1 MKLYKKIISVFL
13 AGTLIFTGIHF
24 SKINKKIETKAEP
37 FGKQHIVR
45 GGGHM
50 NDQSFGLCIDAKM
63 TLGSG
68 DVMQN
73 VMHDL
78 DESQYGTDAYNQVL
92 ETNVQIL
99 RNHGIDES
107 NVMQLFWSGVS
118 IWKTTQ
124 HGKGN
129 NPDGLR
135 AANYWYDQSIEAA
148 KYSIA
153 NGYMPNV
160 GNLNYTGLVP
170 DNLKNIRRGDRN
182 FPQFSANKPLL
193 QYLGNYETFMEEKR
207 ISNYPN
213 VNAVMP
219 RLSNAWKNSYGL
231 TKEKSGGGLWTA
243 NSYTDK
249 HFFTKPIGTVPKVSD
264 VQTNALDMRKDSNYK
279 KVIRQPRAEE
289 IDKGANPL
297 VLDSSNSTSNKNI
310 TEDEDES
317 DYDNDND
324 SESDD
329 EVDDEKT
336 NESEKSSNTNLK
348 KYYINMNGYFIANSG
363 PLMIWSSQN
372 KSWVQFDFYMKMG
385 TSIVVD
391 GWEIKYVDDSDGA
404 RLEFNYIAG
413 DKPTGLTMYFDIPSG
428 AITAEGS
435 KTYEDPMHFAAT
447 YLNVY
452 ECVKKSSYKPHKD
465 RQTFI
470 SFKENNETPFYPAY
484 TLGDPVPPNIEF
496 GKVDFKIYRH
506 TEDWTSHYN
515 VKLEK
520 KDYETNKPL
529 QGANFSLY
537 ERFDDKE
544 EINQENDGNKE
555 LYLGIKETGNKQWQ
569 SGYLSS
575 PVVWDNFRKVFN
587 TVTDNKGIINKTIEK
602 KYHYEKTFCNGHPA
616 PEFEKVPE
624 PEYEEDE
631 NGNQK
636 EEPSNQDEIDAAKER
651 NKQLAKDWITYY
663 EEDIKMAEER
673 NGVHFHWLIN
683 GVDEGKIR
691 EIAETGGE
699 EGETP
704 NDVLIEVITTN
715 SSEGGAKSEFSN
727 LYSRNIEINNV
738 ETNNKN
744 SEMNLF
750 ILLDKR
756 KENQEEK
763 RKGKSKVQREKS

>member
-1 MKLYKKIISVFL
+1 MQQNQKRVNLR
-13 AGTLIFTGIHF
+13 GQ
-24 SKINKKIETKAEP
+24 
-37 FGKQHIVR
+37 QH
-45 GGGHM
+45 
-50 NDQSFGLCIDAKM
+50 
-63 TLGSG
+63 
-68 DVMQN
+68 
-73 VMHDL
+73 
-78 DESQYGTDAYNQVL
+78 
-92 ETNVQIL
+92 
-99 RNHGIDES
+99 
-107 NVMQLFWSGVS
+107 
-118 IWKTTQ
+118 
-124 HGKGN
+124 
-129 NPDGLR
+129 
-135 AANYWYDQSIEAA
+135 
-148 KYSIA
+148 
-153 NGYMPNV
+153 
-160 GNLNYTGLVP
+160 
-170 DNLKNIRRGDRN
+170 
-182 FPQFSANKPLL
+182 SANKPLL
-193 QYLGNYETFMEEKR
+193 QYLGNNETFMGEKR

-219 RLSNAWKNSYGL
+219 RLSNAWKQSYGL

-249 HFFTKPIGTVPKVSD
+249 HFFKKPIGTVPNVSD
-264 VQTNALDMRKDSNYK
+264 VQTNALDMRDDPNYK

-289 IDKGANPL
+289 IDKGANPV
-297 VLDSSNSTSNKNI
+297 VLDDSSSSSSSNSNKNI

-317 DYDNDND
+317 DYDND

-329 EVDDEKT
+329 EVDDKKT
-336 NESEKSSNTNLK
+336 NESGKSSNTDLK

-391 GWEIKYVDDSDGA
+391 GWEVKYVDDSDGA
-404 RLEFNYIAG
+404 RLEFTYIAG
-413 DKPTGLTMYFDIPSG
+413 DSPTGLTMYFDIPSG

-484 TLGDPVPPNIEF
+484 TLGDPVPPNIKF
-496 GKVDFKIYRH
+496 GKVEFKIYRH

-575 PVVWDNFRKVFN
+575 PVVWDNFRKVLN
-587 TVTDNKGIINKTIEK
+587 TVTDNKGIIDKTVEK

-616 PEFEKVPE
+616 PEFVAVPE

-631 NGNQK
+631 NGNPK
-636 EEPSNQDEIDAAKER
+636 EEPSNQDKIDEAKEI
-651 NKQLAKDWITYY
+651 NKDLARKWMIILGYF
-663 EEDIKMAEER
+663 EPPVR
-673 NGVHFHWLIN
+673 VF
-683 GVDEGKIR
+683 
-691 EIAETGGE
+691 
-699 EGETP
+699 
-704 NDVLIEVITTN
+704 
-715 SSEGGAKSEFSN
+715 GATVPEKGSHEFRC
-727 LYSRNIEINNV
+727 SRATFV
-738 ETNNKN
+738 PC
-744 SEMNLF
+744 L
-750 ILLDKR
+750 
-756 KENQEEK
+756 
-763 RKGKSKVQREKS
+763 

>member
-13 AGTLIFTGIHF
+13 AGTLVFTGIHF
-24 SKINKKIETKAEP
+24 SKINKKMETKAEP
-37 FGKQHIVR
+37 FGKQHIVQTTE
-45 GGGHM
+45 HM
-50 NDQSFGLCIDAKM
+50 NNQSFGLCIDAKM
-63 TLGSG
+63 TLGRG

-107 NVMQLFWSGVS
+107 NVMQLFWTGVS
-118 IWKTTQ
+118 IWKTIQ
-124 HGKGN
+124 HGKRD

-160 GNLNYTGLVP
+160 GNLSYTGLVP
-170 DNLKNIRRGDRN
+170 DNLKNIRRGYKN

-193 QYLGNYETFMEEKR
+193 QYLGNNETFMGEKR

-219 RLSNAWKNSYGL
+219 RLSNAWKQSYGL

-249 HFFTKPIGTVPKVSD
+249 HFFKKPIGTVPNVSD
-264 VQTNALDMRKDSNYK
+264 VQTHALDMKDDPNYK

-289 IDKGANPL
+289 IDKGANPV
-297 VLDSSNSTSNKNI
+297 VLDDSSSSSNSNKNI
-310 TEDEDES
+310 NEDEDES
-317 DYDNDND
+317 DYDNDN
-324 SESDD
+324 ESDD

-336 NESEKSSNTNLK
+336 NKSEKNSNTNLK

-435 KTYEDPMHFAAT
+435 KTYEDPMHFAAI

-484 TLGDPVPPNIEF
+484 TLGDPVPPSFFPGIVE
-496 GKVDFKIYRH
+496 FKIYRH

-555 LYLGIKETGNKQWQ
+555 LYLGIKETENKQWQ
-569 SGYLSS
+569 GGYLSS
-575 PVVWDNFRKVFN
+575 PVIWDNFRKVFN
-587 TVTDNKGIINKTIEK
+587 TVTDNKGIISKTIEK

-616 PEFEKVPE
+616 PKFEKVPE

-636 EEPSNQDEIDAAKER
+636 EEASNQDEIDKAKER

-673 NGVHFHWLIN
+673 NGVHFHWLMN

-715 SSEGGAKSEFSN
+715 SSEAGAKSEFSN
-727 LYSRNIEINNV
+727 LYSRNIEINDV

-756 KENQEEK
+756 KENQGEK
-763 RKGKSKVQREKS
+763 RKGKSKV